1 MPSTV
6 GVDVGGTFTDFVAFD
21 GETLV
26 GGKVPTTPDQSM
38 GVINA
43 LAHSDIEPATRFLHG
58 TTVGTNAL
66 LEERG
71 ARVALVT
78 TEGFEDL
85 IEIGRQARPSLYDPF
100 ADRPLPLVPNQ
111 LRIGVNG
118 QVEEMLKELEAL
130 APEAVAVALVRSY
143 LNPRAE
149 LDLASIIEDRLGVPV
164 SSGARVSPG
173 FREYERIA
181 TTVLNA
187 YLSPEVA
194 GYLQSLG
201 DRLATPSRLVMTSAG
216 GLLPFER
223 ASELAG
229 RLVLSGP
236 AAGVVAAAELAREKG
251 HRSAI
256 SFDMGGTSTDVC
268 RITDGEALVGVGRRV
283 AGRVNRVPS
292 LPVNTIGA
300 GGGSIAWRDEG
311 GALRVGP
318 RSAGAVPGPVAYR
331 RGGTVP
337 TVTDANI
344 VLGFLPPDLTLAG
357 SVALDAAAAAA
368 ALTDL
373 GREAGLDLDA
383 TARGVI
389 EIVDSHMERAIR
401 GVSVEEGSDPREA
414 ALVAFGGAGGLHAA
428 RLARRLGMHT
438 VLIPPLSGVFSA
450 LGLLLAKP
458 RADAIR
464 TVFLEEG
471 SERLAQVITEIRDQA
486 RASFGEL
493 KAPGKGEAVV
503 HGEVR
508 YVGQS
513 HELAVVAD
521 PDWSRLRT
529 SFEQAHRSHFGFD
542 RSGEPIELV
551 DVRAEVTGTAS
562 LSWGELPRRSAE
574 HVPEAMAT
582 TEGGR
587 AIWHRDHLP
596 AGFEAA
602 GPALI
607 VERDSVTLLDHG
619 DQALVHEDGTLEI
632 TL

>member
-1 MPSTV
+1 VPSTV

-38 GVINA
+38 GVMSA
-43 LAHSDIEPATRFLHG
+43 LAHPDIEPATLFLHG

-71 ARVALVT
+71 ARVALIT

-118 QVEEMLKELEAL
+118 QVEEMLKKLEAL
-130 APEAVAVALVRSY
+130 VPEAVAVALVRSY

-187 YLSPEVA
+187 YLSPEVS
-194 GYLQSLG
+194 GYLQRLG

-216 GLLPFER
+216 GLLPFEH
-223 ASELAG
+223 ASEFAG

-268 RITDGEALVGVGRRV
+268 RITDGATLVGVGRRV

-318 RSAGAVPGPVAYR
+318 RSAGALPGPVAYG
-331 RGGTVP
+331 RGGTIP

-344 VLGFLPPDLTLAG
+344 VLGFLPPDLALAG
-357 SVALDAAAAAA
+357 SVALDAVAAAA
-368 ALTDL
+368 ALTEL

-389 EIVDSHMERAIR
+389 EVVDSHMERAIR

-562 LSWGELPRRSAE
+562 LSWGELPRRSGDR
-574 HVPEAMAT
+574 VPELVAT
-582 TEGGR
+582 TESGR
-587 AIWHRDHLP
+587 SIWHRDHLP
-596 AGFEAA
+596 AGFEVA

-619 DQALVHEDGTLEI
+619 NRALVHEDGTLEI